1 MEQKPRK
8 LSDQVR
14 DALRLKHYSI
24 RTEKAYVDCVRRSI
38 QFYHKRH
45 PADIGAAGIEAFHTR
60 LAVHKNIAASPRN
73 QNLSAPLEEVATTLR
88 LALRE
93 ILPVASLLLQNL
105 DAQTTEL
112 DAVWLWIFGVVLQA
126 IALEDLG
133 GVNLT
138 VVGAGHQISR
148 GEGIPEDRQT
158 AIPAPEVVE
167 GGRPSSALR
176 GRRQRWFAL
185 VGKGRRMRC
194 RRRGR
199 AEEERRCNPPLPG
212 ALLFFTN
219 PRSASSRV
227 VSAHADAH

>member
-1 MEQKPRK
+1 MMEQKPRK

-73 QNLSAPLEEVATTLR
+73 QNLSAPLEEVATALR

-105 DAQTTEL
+105 GAQAIRL
-112 DAVWLWIFGVVLQA
+112 DAVRRRIFGVVLQA

-133 GVNLT
+133 GVDLT
-138 VVGAGHQISR
+138 VVGAGHQIGR

-167 GGRPSSALR
+167 GGRDPVLR
-176 GRRQRWFAL
+176 F
-185 VGKGRRMRC
+185 
-194 RRRGR
+194 
-199 AEEERRCNPPLPG
+199 AEEDSGGSLLPG
-212 ALLFFTN
+212 RGGGCAAGAGDEQQSKQREEEAVHECAPFN
-219 PRSASSRV
+219 
-227 VSAHADAH
+227 

>member
-1 MEQKPRK
+1 MMEQKPRK

-24 RTEKAYVDCVRRSI
+24 RTENAYVDCVRRSI
-38 QFYHKRH
+38 QFYHKCH
-45 PADIGAAGIEAFHTR
+45 PADIGAAGIESFHTR

-73 QNLSAPLEEVATTLR
+73 QNLSAPLEEVATALR

-112 DAVWLWIFGVVLQA
+112 DAVRRRIFGVVLQA

-133 GVNLT
+133 GVDLT
-138 VVGAGHQISR
+138 VVGAGHQIGR

-167 GGRPSSALR
+167 GGRPSSAFR
-176 GRRQRWFAL
+176 ERRQRWFVLA
-185 VGKGRRMRC
+185 GKGRRLRC
-194 RRRGR
+194 WHRGR
-199 AEEERRCNPPLPG
+199 AEEERR
-212 ALLFFTN
+212 
-219 PRSASSRV
+219 
-227 VSAHADAH
+227 